1 MGWFKKKTD
10 PIEQRVRDLERE
22 LSELTR
28 EINRCE
34 DTPPVPGESP
44 RSESQPTF
52 RSSFYPGQT
61 KPTADDVDQLLLNPA
76 DQSVLRE
83 PIRYLQ
89 EKLDGLSA
97 KPTGLRAKLKELK
110 ENVGASP
117 TANPK
122 LLKYLS
128 TGNLEGLQ
136 PLRREKRIARNR
148 VIFLTALLALVLLG
162 LASVLMENR

>member
-1 MGWFKKKTD
+1 MGWYTKKTD

-22 LSELTR
+22 LAELTN
-28 EINRCE
+28 EI
-34 DTPPVPGESP
+34 S
-44 RSESQPTF
+44 RSEQAPREKSAAPPSF
-52 RSSFYPGQT
+52 RSSFYPGQS
-61 KPTADDVDQLLLNPA
+61 KPGKDEAEQLLLDPN

-117 TANPK
+117 ASNPK

-148 VIFLTALLALVLLG
+148 VLFLTVLLALVLLG